1 MDSTLRSRTPTPT
14 AEASSSRLTA
24 RGASTRERIL
34 EAAVDVFASKGYYDA
49 TVDDIVRASNTSKGS
64 FYHFF
69 PNKEGIF
76 LKLIDVLTG
85 RLVSKV
91 EAAIAREQGA
101 LRQLEA
107 ALEAVV
113 HVFAE
118 HRRLAKI
125 FLIEAAGLGHGTN
138 RKLVEVRAQLARLI
152 QGHLERAV
160 QEGAIPPL
168 DTHLASYVWVGAITE
183 VVVQWLYTGQP
194 DPGAALPRLRRMFLQ
209 SVGAGQDAGG
219 AAGQERGPE
228 GRGPEGET
236 K

>member
-1 MDSTLRSRTPTPT
+1 MEPTWQNPVP
-14 AEASSSRLTA
+14 AEADDDSPRLTP

-34 EAAVDVFASKGYYDA
+34 EAAIDVFASKGYYDA

-76 LKLIDVLTG
+76 LKLIDVLSQ

-107 ALEAVV
+107 ALEAVI
-113 HVFAE
+113 HVFVQ

-138 RKLVEVRAQLARLI
+138 RKLVEVRAQLAGLI
-152 QGHLERAV
+152 QAHLERAV
-160 QEGAIPPL
+160 QEGSIPPL
-168 DTHLASYVWVGAITE
+168 DTHLAAYVWVGAITE

-194 DPGAALPRLRRMFLQ
+194 DPLADALPRLRKMFLQ
-209 SVGAGQDAGG
+209 SVGAALETGGAGG
-219 AAGQERGPE
+219 QEAGLR
-228 GRGPEGET
+228 RRA
-236 K
+236 